1 MNLKKKKKPQKF
13 PIHRDTPHIPL
24 DLWFLSDENST
35 ELEQTMRQ
43 GQLCNMR

>member
-1 MNLKKKKKPQKF
+1 MKLKKKKRKATIIPHT
-13 PIHRDTPHIPL
+13 PSGDTPHIPL

-43 GQLCNMR
+43 G

>member
-1 MNLKKKKKPQKF
+1 MKLAKKKKKTCKKSPLHHQG
-13 PIHRDTPHIPL
+13 DTPYIPL

-43 GQLCNMR
+43 G